1 VAKKIDWLSADS
13 FDESS
18 SRSRGSGRK
27 KKARLYTR
35 INPETGGRVR
45 MTRDDERWDDY
56 VSVSEYRRSGR
67 ALERGLAREEK
78 AKERK
83 EQREE
88 KKREK
93 EVEKLGKQV
102 GSAAID
108 WLSEPGAAG
117 SKSTLKR
124 LGDLPV
130 KKAVGLIGK
139 TPVIGTVMLAGVASY
154 YATTW
159 IMDYLAKRKDAGTPE
174 AQRFAAAMAYRK
186 AREDAAAK
194 LGRPLNAAEQDV
206 LATQFKAKL
215 KTIPGVK

>member
-1 VAKKIDWLSADS
+1 MS
-13 FDESS
+13 
-18 SRSRGSGRK
+18 
-27 KKARLYTR
+27 
-35 INPETGGRVR
+35 
-45 MTRDDERWDDY
+45 RDDERWDDY
-56 VSVSEYRRSGR
+56 VSVAEYRRSGR
-67 ALERGLAREEK
+67 TLERGLAREEK
-78 AKERK
+78 AKRAK

-93 EVEKLGKQV
+93 ETEKVAKQV
-102 GSAAID
+102 GKAAVD
-108 WLSEPGAAG
+108 WLAEPGTRQSA
-117 SKSTLKR
+117 STLKR
-124 LGDLPV
+124 IGSLPA

-186 AREDAAAK
+186 AREDAASK

-206 LATQFKAKL
+206 LASQFKAKL
-215 KTIPGVK
+215 KTIPGV